1 MGLLPYPTSK
11 ISRILNCY
19 HWKDPPE
26 SALPI
31 LLVMAVPR
39 PPEVGPYPVL
49 FRPVQSSSLI
59 IGKLL
64 SLLPMAIPA
73 SGSQGRV
80 CSQQR
85 SVQTTTISSI
95 HWSLPILVCAG
106 PILMLWM
113 LKNVLSLP
121 SFLLFVVG
129 AGRFYDNIE
138 DMIGYRPWPLIKYCW
153 LFLTPAVCTVR

>member
-1 MGLLPYPTSK
+1 MGLLPYLTSK

-19 HWKDPPE
+19 HWKDPAE
-26 SALPI
+26 SALPT

-39 PPEVGPYPVL
+39 PPQGVHILSCSHL
-49 FRPVQSSSLI
+49 FSLI
-59 IGKLL
+59 IRKL
-64 SLLPMAIPA
+64 SLLPTPFLWIP
-73 SGSQGRV
+73 GK
-80 CSQQR
+80 
-85 SVQTTTISSI
+85 SSLPAEI
-95 HWSLPILVCAG
+95 CADSHDIFYSLALPILVCVG
-106 PILMLWM
+106 PLLMLWM